1 MGVEVVGVG
10 AWCDTDEPRDGVAGS
25 TWSSEQVEQPL
36 GASSQT
42 LHFRVEEFATLSDGR
57 RLTLTDDRGWSS
69 KRSGGGAATDAWV
82 GLTVEAVESAVRNVV
97 LPDDAEETGEL
108 YSWTRLV
115 ERLRA
120 LGVETTLEELR
131 RLPYEVILSRRLQVR
146 LSATR

>member
-1 MGVEVVGVG
+1 MG
-10 AWCDTDEPRDGVAGS
+10 AWCDTDEPRDGLAGS
-25 TWSSEQVEQPL
+25 SWSSEQSL

-57 RLTLTDDRGWSS
+57 RLTLTNDRGWSS
-69 KRSGGGAATDAWV
+69 KRSGGGVATNAWV
-82 GLTVEAVESAVRNVV
+82 GLTVEEVESTVRNVV

-120 LGVETTLEELR
+120 LGVETTLEDLR
-131 RLPYEVILSRRLQVR
+131 RLPYNVILSRRLRAR
-146 LSATR
+146 LSATG

>member
-1 MGVEVVGVG
+1 M
-10 AWCDTDEPRDGVAGS
+10 
-25 TWSSEQVEQPL
+25 EQPL
-36 GASSQT
+36 GASSRT

-69 KRSGGGAATDAWV
+69 KRSGGGAATAWV

-108 YSWTRLV
+108 YSWTHLV

-131 RLPYEVILSRRLQVR
+131 RLPYEVILSQRLQAR